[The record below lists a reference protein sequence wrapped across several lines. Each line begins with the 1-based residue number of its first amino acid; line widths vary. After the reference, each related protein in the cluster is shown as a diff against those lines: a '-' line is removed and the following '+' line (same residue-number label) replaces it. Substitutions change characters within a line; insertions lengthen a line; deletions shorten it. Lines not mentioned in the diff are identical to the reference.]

1 MQTHVV
7 GQVNVKCVMG
17 DSSDVELPSDD
28 GGLPPACLMGLR
40 VSFLDFR
47 ESFISEVSYLFLL
60 FLCVFAVLV
69 HQSWR
74 YCAKCMNQGFA
85 GR

>member
-1 MQTHVV
+1 MCGQSVCNIVTFAYTCAMQTHVV

-47 ESFISEVSYLFLL
+47 ESFISEVSYLFFCFFVCLQ
-60 FLCVFAVLV
+60 F
-69 HQSWR
+69 
-74 YCAKCMNQGFA
+74 
-85 GR
+85 

>member
-7 GQVNVKCVMG
+7 GQVKCVMG

-47 ESFISEVSYLFLL
+47 RALFLRYRIYFL

>member
-1 MQTHVV
+1 MCGQSVCNIVTFAYTCAMQTHVV
-7 GQVNVKCVMG
+7 GQVKCVMG

-47 ESFISEVSYLFLL
+47 ESFISEVSYLFFCFFVCLQ
-60 FLCVFAVLV
+60 F
-69 HQSWR
+69 
-74 YCAKCMNQGFA
+74 
-85 GR
+85 